1 MSKVEPH
8 CGDLPIIKCETKVTM
23 NLNIG
28 RSQSI
33 GGRVLC
39 LLLASRPKD
48 VIHPTLQKKLSYPP
62 PPPPPPFFLGGI
74 FRDIRCLVHT
84 L

>member
-48 VIHPTLQKKLSYPP
+48 VIHPTLQKKL
-62 PPPPPPFFLGGI
+62 
-74 FRDIRCLVHT
+74 
-84 L
+84 